1 MARSTAATS
10 SSSPFSIFI
19 AFVFFS
25 VPSSS
30 LSSPHPNPDLPILIA
45 FKFSASD
52 PDGALSSWDPSGDPC
67 SGSWRGVSCRGG
79 RVSGVV
85 LEGLR
90 LRGPIDAL
98 ARLPRLSLLSLKNNS
113 FAVPL
118 HRLDLTPWRQHVKLL
133 FLSHNH
139 FSGTFPLALLG
150 LRHLRRLDLAGNLL
164 SGAVPPEIGHR
175 LAGLFTLRLEDN
187 LLAGAIPVSIAEI
200 AGLADLNVS
209 SNRLEGEIPRRL
221 ASFPPSSFAAN
232 PDLCGD
238 PLPRRCPLRTAGA
251 DPARIP
257 KRGKNRLALAAGI
270 AAAAISAAAAAVL
283 LCFKRRV
290 DRGKKR
296 VSTAAEAGEK
306 PRETRERRTEEDK
319 MVFFEGCEEFEVE
332 ELMRGSAEML
342 GRGTVGSTYRV
353 VMENGKE
360 EEEGVVVKRV
370 RRERSRS
377 RRRETRECV
386 GGGRKRKEEEEE
398 EEEEELEEEEGLLR
412 EMGGWRHPNVVSL
425 RAYYSSEH
433 ELLLVFDYVTNG
445 SLHNLLHGGRGPGR
459 IPVDWPT
466 RLKLAEDAAKGL
478 AYLHGASHSEL
489 SHLHLTSSNILV
501 DNGASSALV
510 SDFSLLRLLSPR
522 PPPSTAEASQ
532 KNDVYDF
539 GAILLEI
546 LTGRSAECG
555 GGVEDLPTWAGRVVR
570 EEWTHEVFDV
580 EILSGSSKEAEDEMV
595 GLLQVALLCVAREP
609 EHRPRMGVV
618 YKMIEDIRDRGSRRS
633 RRSLSPSS
641 NGRSFQSSPCV
652 SEDTPALSQ

>member
-1 MARSTAATS
+1 MARSTAAPS

-164 SGAVPPEIGHR
+164 S
-175 LAGLFTLRLEDN
+175 
-187 LLAGAIPVSIAEI
+187 EI

-257 KRGKNRLALAAGI
+257 KRGKNRLELAAGI

-296 VSTAAEAGEK
+296 GVGGDA
-306 PRETRERRTEEDK
+306 
-319 MVFFEGCEEFEVE
+319 
-332 ELMRGSAEML
+332 

-353 VMENGKE
+353 VMENGK

-386 GGGRKRKEEEEE
+386 GGGRKEEEEE

-501 DNGASSALV
+501 DNGASSALI

-546 LTGRSAECG
+546 LTGDRRSAEEGLRICPPG
-555 GGVEDLPTWAGRVVR
+555 GEGGEAGVDSRGVR
-570 EEWTHEVFDV
+570 RGDFEW
-580 EILSGSSKEAEDEMV
+580 
-595 GLLQVALLCVAREP
+595 Q
-609 EHRPRMGVV
+609 
-618 YKMIEDIRDRGSRRS
+618 
-633 RRSLSPSS
+633 
-641 NGRSFQSSPCV
+641 Q
-652 SEDTPALSQ
+652 